1 MDYILRYTNPKSDAE
16 KKIVAK
22 VTVNLDFTENKS
34 SGNPPVDGKKYN
46 GIGNGIL
53 EGLPT
58 PYTNLVTNQE
68 VPSTGTIGPVTEF
81 SFLEIYG
88 TSSNLVDNNGN
99 LNEIGL
105 NKMYMTFLDSVKRK
119 LYQEYKKV
127 YGLELY
133 QTLSYETG
141 LTTLEPVVEK
151 IEGSSVPNQTDASL
165 GQTASGVTASGT
177 TASTQPPTKEDP
189 APVTASQST
198 TKLVGDYIFDI
209 TKEGYF
215 VNKELGELK
224 IVSKEEA
231 IRAEEEFDF
240 GAEDL
245 TVSEEYIEENFVGEE
260 ELFNQVTVNENLQ
273 NFDLSSSPDKTEELP
288 TDDALINY
296 NDPKYVGGEWKK
308 YDIDKVL
315 KEIGKTSHKP
325 SSKFQASLKKI
336 LLWMKQDKDIT
347 DPREAAYLLGTA
359 YAESGYSLQ
368 RWEADYACTG
378 AGIPYGKN
386 GPCSSATS
394 YYRSTKGGKRN
405 YYDLGV
411 DSKGQCFF
419 GRGLIQLTGKANYE
433 KYGKKIGVD
442 LISNGD
448 LALKEDNS
456 YKIALIYLVGR
467 TFSHVKKGDLT
478 KARKSVNGGTKGI
491 DEVNGAYKD
500 WLNIFNKLA

>member
-68 VPSTGTIGPVTEF
+68 VPSTGIIGPVTEF

-245 TVSEEYIEENFVGEE
+245 TVSEEYIEGEFVGEDE
-260 ELFNQVTVNENLQ
+260 SFEVFFKDTQSTEGAIEDEYTPETPTGTAEATGSLVFDGRKFKQPEVSKRYPTNYALYIDFNKMPKPKLTKKKLIETKLKVEGGLTGDPN
-273 NFDLSSSPDKTEELP
+273 DSAAKSGYCP
-288 TDDALINY
+288 TLKN
-296 NDPKYVGGEWKK
+296 GKK
-308 YDIDKVL
+308 YHTNKGITYAVWKNNFGTKNDDRFLNMNLEDWSKIFD
-315 KEIGKTSHKP
+315 GKYWNGNATSKYEAVNCLFTSFAWGGNKP
-325 SSKFQASLKKI
+325 K
-336 LLWMKQDKDIT
+336 T
-347 DPREAAYLLGTA
+347 VEAAKKLLGV
-359 YAESGYSLQ
+359 SSLDDVP
-368 RWEADYACTG
+368 EAKAVAALLSARAQFFINISQPDN
-378 AGIPYGKN
+378 KN
-386 GPCSSATS
+386 NKF
-394 YYRSTKGGKRN
+394 RKGWIN
-405 YYDLGV
+405 AINAFIEQTY
-411 DSKGQCFF
+411 F
-419 GRGLIQLTGKANYE
+419 
-433 KYGKKIGVD
+433 
-442 LISNGD
+442 
-448 LALKEDNS
+448 
-456 YKIALIYLVGR
+456 
-467 TFSHVKKGDLT
+467 
-478 KARKSVNGGTKGI
+478 
-491 DEVNGAYKD
+491 
-500 WLNIFNKLA
+500 

>member
-245 TVSEEYIEENFVGEE
+245 TVSEEYIEGEFVGEDE
-260 ELFNQVTVNENLQ
+260 SFEVFFKDTQSTEGAIEDEYTPETPTGTAEATGSLVFDGRKFKQPEVSKRYPTNYALYIDFNKMPKPKLTKKKLIETKLKVEGGLTGDPN
-273 NFDLSSSPDKTEELP
+273 DSAAKSGYCP
-288 TDDALINY
+288 TLKN
-296 NDPKYVGGEWKK
+296 GKK
-308 YDIDKVL
+308 YHTNKGITYAVWKNNFGTKNDDRFLNMNLEDWSKIFD
-315 KEIGKTSHKP
+315 GKYWNGNATSKYEAVNCLFTSFAWGGNKP
-325 SSKFQASLKKI
+325 K
-336 LLWMKQDKDIT
+336 T
-347 DPREAAYLLGTA
+347 VEAAKKLLGV
-359 YAESGYSLQ
+359 SSLDDVP
-368 RWEADYACTG
+368 EAKAVAALLSARAQFFINISQPDN
-378 AGIPYGKN
+378 KN
-386 GPCSSATS
+386 NKF
-394 YYRSTKGGKRN
+394 RKGWIN
-405 YYDLGV
+405 AINAFIEQTY
-411 DSKGQCFF
+411 F
-419 GRGLIQLTGKANYE
+419 
-433 KYGKKIGVD
+433 
-442 LISNGD
+442 
-448 LALKEDNS
+448 
-456 YKIALIYLVGR
+456 
-467 TFSHVKKGDLT
+467 
-478 KARKSVNGGTKGI
+478 
-491 DEVNGAYKD
+491 
-500 WLNIFNKLA
+500 